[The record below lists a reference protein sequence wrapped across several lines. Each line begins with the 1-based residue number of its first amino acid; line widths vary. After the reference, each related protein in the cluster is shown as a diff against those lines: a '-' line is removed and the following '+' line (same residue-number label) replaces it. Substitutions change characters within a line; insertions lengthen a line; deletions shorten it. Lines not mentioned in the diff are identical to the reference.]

1 MLEQRACRGLLN
13 IHMLCAAMS
22 NVHSHQAPS
31 VQAVHTEGQ
40 VVSLAK
46 ELVQQEQQVRRRS

>member
-1 MLEQRACRGLLN
+1 MSTCMLRT
-13 IHMLCAAMS
+13 AMS
-22 NVHSHQAPS
+22 DEYSRQAPS

-46 ELVQQEQQVRRRS
+46 ELVQQEQQVLLSD